1 MQNKAEFIRHATMHI
16 GAGDWNGSNIQAV
29 EYAERLYKALA
40 DKGYGFPEAT
50 TSPPGPRAVEEPCPE
65 TVECPGCRGAGG
77 KIILNGT
84 KYMRCRDC
92 NGKGKSQHHRGGP
105 NGESNFP

>member
-16 GAGDWNGSNIQAV
+16 GAGDWQGSCVQAV

-50 TSPPGPRAVEEPCPE
+50 TSPPGPRAGVEAPC
-65 TVECPGCRGAGG
+65 R
-77 KIILNGT
+77 
-84 KYMRCRDC
+84 
-92 NGKGKSQHHRGGP
+92 NGKGQIAAPPRP
-105 NGESNFP
+105 

>member
-16 GAGDWNGSNIQAV
+16 GAGDWQGSCAQAV

-50 TSPPGPRAVEEPCPE
+50 TSPPGPRA
-65 TVECPGCRGAGG
+65 GS
-77 KIILNGT
+77 K
-84 KYMRCRDC
+84 
-92 NGKGKSQHHRGGP
+92 HHRGSP
-105 NGESNFP
+105 NENTNIP